1 MSEETTCAGTH
12 RCICSPGSVD
22 GRLRSEWP
30 GGPTTDQSGPGA
42 VPASRFPSPGGGA
55 GQLTLDIC
63 GPQCD
68 GSSPSAGRKS
78 SSGSRSHPQ
87 KLSARSLKLL
97 SLSRFKRA
105 TTRGLIGSLT
115 DLLAARVC
123 ITGEGGSMEYQ
134 QTLRNSVTPG
144 GTPYVAHTASGRR
157 TSGRDCGGWP
167 TARAEDDNR
176 SLEAYQEMLARR
188 GDANRTEIS
197 SLQVASQLAGWPTP
211 DANAFEAKDL
221 TRLQERREECKERT
235 GNGNGFG
242 LTLGQAA
249 PLLTSGWP
257 TARAEDSESTG
268 AHRGSPDTLTSAA
281 QVSGWPTPNS
291 ANADRGGFA
300 TEEGLRERMESGHQ
314 KNLQEVVGVAGWCT
328 PNAMDGGQT
337 SRGGDRIGE
346 SLLAGQ
352 AQAAGWATPNA
363 GLSTRSGYQ
372 DQEYTK
378 ARKEAGKQVD
388 LMDEAQTL
396 TTGAQPG
403 SPAQTG
409 PRGVLNPQFPLW
421 LMGYPE
427 AWATCAP
434 GHQSWATVQ
443 KVLSE
448 TPDASARAYCEGPG
462 TP

>member
-1 MSEETTCAGTH
+1 MTLGTCGLT
-12 RCICSPGSVD
+12 CD
-22 GRLRSEWP
+22 DWL
-30 GGPTTDQSGPGA
+30 QSA
-42 VPASRFPSPGGGA
+42 DH
-55 GQLTLDIC
+55 Q
-63 GPQCD
+63 
-68 GSSPSAGRKS
+68 S
-78 SSGSRSHPQ
+78 SSENKSPAPQ
-87 KLSARSLKLL
+87 LSERLGARLME
-97 SLSRFKRA
+97 R
-105 TTRGLIGSLT
+105 
-115 DLLAARVC
+115 LARY
-123 ITGEGGSMEYQ
+123 GSMEYSL
-134 QTLRNSVTPG
+134 TWKRRVTPAG
-144 GTPYVAHTASGRR
+144 RLYYQQRASARR
-157 TSGRDCGGWP
+157 ISGRDCGGV
-167 TARAEDDNR
+167 
-176 SLEAYQEMLARR
+176 Q
-188 GDANRTEIS
+188 
-197 SLQVASQLAGWPTP
+197 
-211 DANAFEAKDL
+211 
-221 TRLQERREECKERT
+221 
-235 GNGNGFG
+235 
-242 LTLGQAA
+242 
-249 PLLTSGWP
+249 SGW
-257 TARAEDSESTG
+257 
-268 AHRGSPDTLTSAA
+268 LTPQA
-281 QVSGWPTPNS
+281 QVGPHGYRPAGPNGQLDL
-291 ANADRGGFA
+291 DRQV
-300 TEEGLRERMESGHQ
+300 L
-314 KNLQEVVGVAGWCT
+314 VAGWCT

>member
-1 MSEETTCAGTH
+1 MTLGTFGLTC
-12 RCICSPGSVD
+12 D
-22 GRLRSEWP
+22 DWL
-30 GGPTTDQSGPGA
+30 QSA
-42 VPASRFPSPGGGA
+42 DH
-55 GQLTLDIC
+55 Q
-63 GPQCD
+63 
-68 GSSPSAGRKS
+68 S
-78 SSGSRSHPQ
+78 SSENKSPAPQ
-87 KLSARSLKLL
+87 LSERLGARLME
-97 SLSRFKRA
+97 R
-105 TTRGLIGSLT
+105 
-115 DLLAARVC
+115 LARY
-123 ITGEGGSMEYQ
+123 GSMEYSL
-134 QTLRNSVTPG
+134 TWKRRVTPAG
-144 GTPYVAHTASGRR
+144 RLYYQQRASARR
-157 TSGRDCGGWP
+157 ISDRDCGGVQSGWLTP
-167 TARAEDDNR
+167 QA
-176 SLEAYQEMLARR
+176 
-188 GDANRTEIS
+188 
-197 SLQVASQLAGWPTP
+197 QVGPHGYRPAGPNGQLDLDRQVLVAVWPTP

-221 TRLQERREECKERT
+221 TRLQERREECKERM

-281 QVSGWPTPNS
+281 QVSGWPTPKTPTGGAES
-291 ANADRGGFA
+291 AERKQELGRTDSGGGDLQAAA
-300 TEEGLRERMESGHQ
+300 TL
-314 KNLQEVVGVAGWCT
+314 AGWCT

-409 PRGVLNPQFPLW
+409 PRGVLSPLFPLW

-448 TPDASARAYCEGPG
+448 TPDASAKEPCAAQA

>member
-1 MSEETTCAGTH
+1 M
-12 RCICSPGSVD
+12 
-22 GRLRSEWP
+22 
-30 GGPTTDQSGPGA
+30 TDQSGPEA
-42 VPASRFPSPGGGA
+42 APASRFQSPAGDGA
-55 GQLTLDIC
+55 QLTLGIF
-63 GPQCD
+63 GPRCED
-68 GSSPSAGRKS
+68 SSPSAGRRSPSVNK
-78 SSGSRSHPQ
+78 SHPQ

-97 SLSRFKRA
+97 SLSRFRPA
-105 TTRGLIGSLT
+105 TARGLIGSLT

-157 TSGRDCGGWP
+157 ISGRDCGGV
-167 TARAEDDNR
+167 
-176 SLEAYQEMLARR
+176 Q
-188 GDANRTEIS
+188 
-197 SLQVASQLAGWPTP
+197 
-211 DANAFEAKDL
+211 
-221 TRLQERREECKERT
+221 
-235 GNGNGFG
+235 
-242 LTLGQAA
+242 
-249 PLLTSGWP
+249 
-257 TARAEDSESTG
+257 
-268 AHRGSPDTLTSAA
+268 
-281 QVSGWPTPNS
+281 SGWPTPNS

-314 KNLQEVVGVAGWCT
+314 KNLQEVVGIAGWCT

-346 SLLAGQ
+346 ALLAGQ
-352 AQAAGWATPNA
+352 AQAAGWATPQTMDVMESYN
-363 GLSTRSGYQ
+363 L
-372 DQEYTK
+372 K
-378 ARKEAGKQVD
+378 ARKTKGGCVSLKDQMHIV
-388 LMDEAQTL
+388 
-396 TTGAQPG
+396 TGAQPG

-443 KVLSE
+443 EVLSE
-448 TPDASARAYCEGPG
+448 TPDASAKEPCAAQA

>member
-1 MSEETTCAGTH
+1 MTLGTF
-12 RCICSPGSVD
+12 
-22 GRLRSEWP
+22 
-30 GGPTTDQSGPGA
+30 GPTCED
-42 VPASRFPSPGGGA
+42 
-55 GQLTLDIC
+55 
-63 GPQCD
+63 
-68 GSSPSAGRKS
+68 SSPSAGQKS
-78 SSGSRSHPQ
+78 SSGSRSPVPQ
-87 KLSARSLKLL
+87 LSERLGERLMQRLAR
-97 SLSRFKRA
+97 F
-105 TTRGLIGSLT
+105 
-115 DLLAARVC
+115 
-123 ITGEGGSMEYQ
+123 GSMEYSL
-134 QTLRNSVTPG
+134 TWKRRVTPQG
-144 GTPYVAHTASGRR
+144 RVFYQQRASGRR
-157 TSGRDCGGWP
+157 TSGKGCG
-167 TARAEDDNR
+167 
-176 SLEAYQEMLARR
+176 
-188 GDANRTEIS
+188 
-197 SLQVASQLAGWPTP
+197 
-211 DANAFEAKDL
+211 
-221 TRLQERREECKERT
+221 
-235 GNGNGFG
+235 
-242 LTLGQAA
+242 
-249 PLLTSGWP
+249 GWP

-281 QVSGWPTPNS
+281 QVSGWPTPRVSMKHGASENEIAQKDPKGRLETAATLAGWPPPNS

-409 PRGVLNPQFPLW
+409 PRGVLSPLFPLW

-427 AWATCAP
+427 EWTNCAP
-434 GHQSWATVQ
+434 GW
-443 KVLSE
+443 SE
-448 TPDASARAYCEGPG
+448 WELCQGAMLRRS
-462 TP
+462 